1 MALETAINIGLHIG
15 NKVIDLRIPRIV
27 TLEQLNV
34 IIANGL
40 MSISMPL
47 PPKWSLRLIS
57 KDIEIK
63 PDVPL
68 NEYPLS
74 NGDQFL
80 LVVE

>member
-47 PPKWSLRLIS
+47 PQKWSLRLIS

-63 PDVPL
+63 LDVPL

>member
-47 PPKWSLRLIS
+47 PPKWNLRLIS